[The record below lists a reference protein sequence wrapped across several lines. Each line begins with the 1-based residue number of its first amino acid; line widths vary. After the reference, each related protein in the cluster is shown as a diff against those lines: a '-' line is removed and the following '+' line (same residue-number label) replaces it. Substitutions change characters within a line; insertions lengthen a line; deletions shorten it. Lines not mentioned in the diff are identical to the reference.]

1 MGYSFNL
8 PKKLRYFFH
17 IGYKGAQYHGWQKNG
32 KVLSVQQ
39 VIEEKLAQVLK
50 IETPINGCG
59 RTDAQVNAS
68 QFFFHAD
75 IDQKCDE
82 TFLFRLNR
90 ILPEDIAVFEII
102 QMEGLPHARF
112 DAIERKY
119 DYFIHTQKD
128 PFLSQNSSLHL
139 NLNLNFEAL
148 KKATDLLIKYH
159 DYRPFCTSPDKNEH
173 TVCHVNKAVWYVKE
187 SGNQLRFQITS
198 NRFLSKMIR
207 ILVGQLL
214 KVGKG
219 ELSVDDFEN
228 YFIQK
233 ETPKILSPA
242 HPQGLYLSKVTYP
255 YLDLNPKTHFLGLDK
270 IGENWKAI

>member
-1 MGYSFNL
+1 M
-8 PKKLRYFFH
+8 RYFFH
-17 IGYKGAQYHGWQKNG
+17 IGYKGQNYHGWQKNG
-32 KVLSVQQ
+32 KVSSVQQ
-39 VIEEKLAQVLK
+39 IIEEKLAQVLK
-50 IETPINGCG
+50 LPVMINGCG

-75 IDQKCDE
+75 IDERLDE

-90 ILPEDIAVFEII
+90 TLPDDISVFNIML
-102 QMEGLPHARF
+102 MEGLPHARF
-112 DAIERKY
+112 DAFERKY
-119 DYFIHTQKD
+119 DYFIHTKKD
-128 PFLSQNSSLHL
+128 PFLSNHSSLYL
-139 NLNLNFEAL
+139 NMKLDLEIL
-148 KKATDLLIKYH
+148 RKATELLTKYQ

-173 TVCHVNKAVWYVKE
+173 TICHVNDAVWYISE
-187 SGNQLRFQITS
+187 NGNQLRFQITS

-207 ILVGQLL
+207 ILIGQLL

-219 ELSVDDFEN
+219 ELSFDQFEN
-228 YFIQK
+228 YFITK

-255 YLDLNPKTHFLGLDK
+255 FLDLPAATPFLGLDK

>member
-1 MGYSFNL
+1 M
-8 PKKLRYFFH
+8 RYFFH

-75 IDQKCDE
+75 IDQKCAE

-112 DAIERKY
+112 DAIERRY

-128 PFLSQNSSLHL
+128 PFLSQNSSLYL

-148 KKATDLLIKYH
+148 KKATDLLIKYQ

-270 IGENWKAI
+270 IDENWKAI